1 MKNYEMTLRALQHE
15 LVIQQIFIFSILVAL
30 FFIANWIFY
39 LAMKAAIRDGIKESG
54 LVQDWKYY
62 AKNADLNKD
71 AKRKVHLPDMR
82 AD

>member
-62 AKNADLNKD
+62 ARNADLNKN
-71 AKRKVHLPDMR
+71 AERRVQLPEMR